1 MTNHDRRDLE
11 SEVNRLLS
19 SVKFEDIRR
28 YGIKTLCHYA
38 EEQYKKTL
46 ACFQIDV

>member
-1 MTNHDRRDLE
+1 MANHDGKDLK
-11 SEVNRLLS
+11 SEVNRLLGS
-19 SVKFEDIRR
+19 LKLEDIRR

-38 EEQYKKTL
+38 EEQYEKTL